1 MWPHAAVAAASFCL
15 QKGTRAVTKV
25 PNVLEFS
32 SELREEIAK
41 GEEISGRKQDAERRA
56 HQLNERVRS
65 GPTSEERAAD
75 AERVVRGETLPDFDA
90 ELKKALRELHALE
103 DAEKVQLA
111 RIETARKTAA
121 RGISDEMRPHYQRA
135 MKKLVPTF
143 LGT

>member
-1 MWPHAAVAAASFCL
+1 M
-15 QKGTRAVTKV
+15 TKV

-75 AERVVRGETLPDFDA
+75 AERVMRGETLPDFDGELEKGA
-90 ELKKALRELHALE
+90 ERITRARLRTH
-103 DAEKVQLA
+103 
-111 RIETARKTAA
+111 
-121 RGISDEMRPHYQRA
+121 
-135 MKKLVPTF
+135 
-143 LGT
+143 